1 MSAPQ
6 LNRKMAGALLATLAI
21 TAWVA
26 AQPDVEPVP
35 AATPR
40 AASVDRSSERAPA
53 GASARFPA
61 GASAQSSVQVL
72 SLPVTARAVVAWSD
86 PPEVALLSWGPP
98 PAPPPP
104 SEPVTPVQRPVAAA
118 RVVPTAPAFPYVLIG
133 RFDDGHGPQA
143 LLVSPLRTV
152 NAKANDVIDGQWR
165 VDQVLPNSMTLTWL
179 PGNLQQTLNDRP
191 S

>member
-1 MSAPQ
+1 
-6 LNRKMAGALLATLAI
+6 MAGALLATLAI

-40 AASVDRSSERAPA
+40 AASADRSSSRAPA
-53 GASARFPA
+53 GASAQP
-61 GASAQSSVQVL
+61 SAQVL
-72 SLPVTARAVVAWSD
+72 SLPVTARALVAWSD

-104 SEPVTPVQRPVAAA
+104 SEPVKPVQRPVAAA
-118 RVVPTAPAFPYVLIG
+118 RVVPTAPAFPYALIG